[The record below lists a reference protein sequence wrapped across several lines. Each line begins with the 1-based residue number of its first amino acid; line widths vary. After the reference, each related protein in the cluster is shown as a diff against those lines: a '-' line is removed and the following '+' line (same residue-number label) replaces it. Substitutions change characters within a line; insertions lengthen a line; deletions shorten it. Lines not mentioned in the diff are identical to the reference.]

1 MSLKKDIIGAEVQI
15 GSNEAQKSLS
25 DLAQKTSTLSN
36 ENDRLR
42 ISQAKLKALGKE
54 SSEEYKKVTAAIA
67 ENSKEIKTNNSQ
79 MDALRKTIGL
89 SDMSMKQLKVQA
101 LNLRRELSS
110 MNQSADPVRWE
121 QLNTQ
126 LVATERQMSTV
137 RGTIGTTS
145 GFIGRL
151 GTSLTSIPGPIGAV
165 IQGIQGT
172 GKALW
177 ALVAN
182 PIGATIAVI
191 VGGLMLL
198 YKAFTSTDSG
208 AVAMEGT
215 FKAISNIMDIL
226 IDRAMSYYKML
237 WSIVTFDWEGVKANA
252 KNAFG
257 GIGKA
262 IVDVTNA
269 GWNYAKIMDD
279 IADREAAAQPRMSK
293 LRAEIEKLKNTSKDA
308 NKTSK
313 EKSDLID
320 QAMAKEIEFNAIEKG
335 FLKERTAAEVSNL
348 ASKINNSKLTMAKK
362 EAQLKQWLDIDDKQL
377 ASAMEK
383 DAAFAEF
390 ENKNEEAFQALQKM
404 KAEEF
409 DKDAEFEKETRRLQK
424 ASSSE
429 KQAIIAEEIAARKDA
444 SDKAIQILDKANNER
459 LSKLTD
465 QYVNE
470 GMSEQ
475 KFQAEQLAAEQAY
488 LILKKALL
496 EQYGQSTVE
505 VDNQI
510 NQKRIEAQKNANS
523 EFAKTM
529 SDFYKEN
536 DSAQAEEAKIQ
547 DQALDE
553 LIKRTNESIYLLN
566 KLKDDEAKSLE
577 QRKQKYLDFAS
588 AMGQTFGDLLSDQ
601 KATMED
607 YLKAALVMSLDALH
621 QFLLVKQAEVMID
634 AALGA
639 ATGRFWKV
647 AAAVAAIAAMEAA
660 YQGVRGA
667 LTKKSGS
674 KQSGGFAETS
684 ASDSTPMGTY
694 HANEFIGSASTVRNP
709 SIRKV
714 YQIIDLAQKQ
724 GKAATLNL
732 PAVMASMG
740 MGATGMQ
747 AGGFA
752 SASSSAGSLPERAA
766 VEGGLSASDALK
778 LTYAIERLLSW
789 DPAISIELLE
799 RRQNLYN
806 KVTKGGLKG

>member
-1 MSLKKDIIGAEVQI
+1 M
-15 GSNEAQKSLS
+15 AQ
-25 DLAQKTSTLSN
+25 
-36 ENDRLR
+36 
-42 ISQAKLKALGKE
+42 
-54 SSEEYKKVTAAIA
+54 
-67 ENSKEIKTNNSQ
+67 
-79 MDALRKTIGL
+79 
-89 SDMSMKQLKVQA
+89 
-101 LNLRRELSS
+101 
-110 MNQSADPVRWE
+110 
-121 QLNTQ
+121 
-126 LVATERQMSTV
+126 
-137 RGTIGTTS
+137 
-145 GFIGRL
+145 
-151 GTSLTSIPGPIGAV
+151 
-165 IQGIQGT
+165 
-172 GKALW
+172 
-177 ALVAN
+177 
-182 PIGATIAVI
+182 
-191 VGGLMLL
+191 
-198 YKAFTSTDSG
+198 
-208 AVAMEGT
+208 
-215 FKAISNIMDIL
+215 
-226 IDRAMSYYKML
+226 
-237 WSIVTFDWEGVKANA
+237 
-252 KNAFG
+252 
-257 GIGKA
+257 
-262 IVDVTNA
+262 
-269 GWNYAKIMDD
+269 
-279 IADREAAAQPRMSK
+279 
-293 LRAEIEKLKNTSKDA
+293 
-308 NKTSK
+308 
-313 EKSDLID
+313 
-320 QAMAKEIEFNAIEKG
+320 
-335 FLKERTAAEVSNL
+335 
-348 ASKINNSKLTMAKK
+348 K

-475 KFQAEQLAAEQAY
+475 KFQAEQLATEQAY